1 MDLKELFAKLR
12 QEAEEEIKKVSQSQ
26 EVENFKNTYLGRKG
40 KLAELMKNLKEATD
54 EQKPELGKIA
64 NEVKIFLEK
73 SIDNLAEAVGVDV
86 EKNKIVDITLP
97 AITPTAGHLHPLTQ
111 VTNEVV
117 SVFNRL
123 GFMTVEG
130 PDIESDYFCFQS
142 LNIPETHPARDSHD
156 TFFVTDHPNTVL
168 KTHTSAMQVRTL
180 LTHGA
185 PLRAIFP
192 GRCFRFDA
200 TDASHDTVFYQLEGL
215 MVDKNISIAN
225 LQYAMKL
232 LLREVLKKDVK
243 LRMRPGYFPFV
254 EPGFEL
260 DVVCWVCNGKG
271 CSVCKQSG
279 WVEMLPCGM
288 VHPNILKAANID
300 HTQYSGFAF
309 GLGLTRLVMMK
320 YGIDDIRLLQSGDL
334 RFLKQF

>member
-1 MDLKELFAKLR
+1 MELNELFKKLR
-12 QEAEEEIKKVSQSQ
+12 LDAEQELKKISQLN

-40 KLAELMKNLKEATD
+40 KLAELMKDLKEVTG
-54 EQKPELGKIA
+54 EQKPELGRIA
-64 NEVKIFLEK
+64 NEVKQFLEK
-73 SIDNLAEAVGVDV
+73 SVDGLVEAVGGAV
-86 EKNKIVDITLP
+86 EKNKIIDITLP
-97 AITPTAGHLHPLTQ
+97 PVTPTCGHLHPLTQ

-123 GFMTVEG
+123 GFIVAEG
-130 PDIESDYFCFQS
+130 PDIESDFFCFQS
-142 LNIPETHPARDSHD
+142 LNIPETHPARDSQD
-156 TFFVTDHPNTVL
+156 TFFMAGHPNTVL
-168 KTHTSAMQVRTL
+168 KPHTSAMQVRAL

-192 GRCFRFDA
+192 GRCFRYDA
-200 TDASHDTVFYQLEGL
+200 TDASHDTTFYQLEGL

-225 LQYAMKL
+225 VQYAMKL

-260 DVVCWVCNGKG
+260 DVVCWICNGTG

-288 VHPNILKAANID
+288 VHPNVLKSANID
-300 HTQYSGFAF
+300 PNEYSGFAF

-334 RFLKQF
+334 RFLNQF

>member
-1 MDLKELFAKLR
+1 MELNELFKKLR
-12 QEAEEEIKKVSQSQ
+12 QEAEEELKKISQSH
-26 EVENFKNTYLGRKG
+26 EVESFKNTYLGRKG
-40 KLAELMKNLKEATD
+40 KLAELMTNLKNVTD
-54 EQKPELGKIA
+54 DQKPELGKVA
-64 NEVKIFLEK
+64 NEVKQFLEK
-73 SIDNLAEAVGVDV
+73 SVDGLVEAVGGAV
-86 EKNKIVDITLP
+86 EKNKIIDITLP
-97 AITPTAGHLHPLTQ
+97 AEMPACGHLHPLTQ

-123 GFMTVEG
+123 GFIVAEG
-130 PDIESDYFCFQS
+130 PDIESDFFCFES
-142 LNIPETHPARDSHD
+142 LNIPDTHPARDSQD
-156 TFFVTDHPNTVL
+156 TFFVADHSNTVL

-185 PLRAIFP
+185 PLRAVFP
-192 GRCFRFDA
+192 GRCFRYDA
-200 TDASHDTVFYQLEGL
+200 TDASHDTTFYQLEGL

-225 LQYAMKL
+225 VQYAMKL

-260 DVVCWVCNGKG
+260 DVVCWVCNGSG

-288 VHPNILKAANID
+288 IHPNVLRAANLD
-300 HTQYSGFAF
+300 PAEYSGFAF

-334 RFLKQF
+334 RFLNQF